1 MQKTIHDFLVCPTGI
16 LQQDIAD
23 LNRQG
28 DKKLKSKLRQIAFR
42 LKAMDENVLVSITV
56 SRKKGE
62 ISYKIDCAKGV
73 KSEELA
79 HYLDEIIEG
88 ICTWK
93 PEVCEET
100 IQSIVG
106 IIPDTDRKFKTSISE

>member
-1 MQKTIHDFLVCPTGI
+1 M
-16 LQQDIAD
+16 
-23 LNRQG
+23 
-28 DKKLKSKLRQIAFR
+28 DK
-42 LKAMDENVLVSITV
+42 DVLVEITV
-56 SRKKGE
+56 SRKKD
-62 ISYKIDCAKGV
+62 KIMYRVDCANDV

-100 IQSIVG
+100 VRSITGQIKNTVQ
-106 IIPDTDRKFKTSISE
+106 R

>member
-1 MQKTIHDFLVCPTGI
+1 ML
-16 LQQDIAD
+16 
-23 LNRQG
+23 
-28 DKKLKSKLRQIAFR
+28 
-42 LKAMDENVLVSITV
+42 MDENVLVTITV
-56 SRKKGE
+56 SRNKEE
-62 ISYKIDCAKGV
+62 IVYKVDCAKEV

-100 IQSIVG
+100 VQTIVG
-106 IIPDTDRKFKTSISE
+106 VIREPKQKK

>member
-1 MQKTIHDFLVCPTGI
+1 
-16 LQQDIAD
+16 
-23 LNRQG
+23 
-28 DKKLKSKLRQIAFR
+28 
-42 LKAMDENVLVSITV
+42 MDEKTLVTIIV
-56 SRKKGE
+56 SRKKDE
-62 ISYKIDCAKGV
+62 IVYKVDCAKDV

-100 IQSIVG
+100 VQTIVG
-106 IIPDTDRKFKTSISE
+106 TIRQTSAKNK

>member
-1 MQKTIHDFLVCPTGI
+1 M
-16 LQQDIAD
+16 
-23 LNRQG
+23 
-28 DKKLKSKLRQIAFR
+28 S
-42 LKAMDENVLVSITV
+42 ENVLVTITV
-56 SRKKGE
+56 SRKKEE
-62 ISYKIDCAKGV
+62 IVYKVDCSKEV

-100 IQSIVG
+100 VQTIVG
-106 IIPDTDRKFKTSISE
+106 VIREPKRQK

>member
-1 MQKTIHDFLVCPTGI
+1 ML
-16 LQQDIAD
+16 
-23 LNRQG
+23 
-28 DKKLKSKLRQIAFR
+28 
-42 LKAMDENVLVSITV
+42 MDENVLVTIIV
-56 SRKKGE
+56 SRKKEE
-62 ISYKIDCAKGV
+62 IVYKVDCAKEV

-100 IQSIVG
+100 VQTIVG
-106 IIPDTDRKFKTSISE
+106 VIREPKQKK

>member
-1 MQKTIHDFLVCPTGI
+1 MKAETMNKDALV
-16 LQQDIAD
+16 
-23 LNRQG
+23 
-28 DKKLKSKLRQIAFR
+28 
-42 LKAMDENVLVSITV
+42 EITV
-56 SRKKGE
+56 KRVNGE
-62 ISYKIDCAKGV
+62 IEYKVDCSREV

-100 IQSIVG
+100 VQTIVG
-106 IIPDTDRKFKTSISE
+106 KIKEQKEKISQTTLKAEHK

>member
-1 MQKTIHDFLVCPTGI
+1 M
-16 LQQDIAD
+16 
-23 LNRQG
+23 N
-28 DKKLKSKLRQIAFR
+28 
-42 LKAMDENVLVSITV
+42 ENVLVTIIV
-56 SRKKGE
+56 SRKKDE
-62 ISYKIDCAKGV
+62 IVYKVDCAKEV

-100 IQSIVG
+100 VQTIVG
-106 IIPDTDRKFKTSISE
+106 VIREPKRQ

>member
-1 MQKTIHDFLVCPTGI
+1 
-16 LQQDIAD
+16 
-23 LNRQG
+23 
-28 DKKLKSKLRQIAFR
+28 
-42 LKAMDENVLVSITV
+42 MDENVLVSIIV
-56 SRKKGE
+56 SRKKDE
-62 ISYKIDCAKGV
+62 IVYRVDCDKQV

-100 IQSIVG
+100 VQT
-106 IIPDTDRKFKTSISE
+106 IIGTIKETPRKK

>member
-1 MQKTIHDFLVCPTGI
+1 
-16 LQQDIAD
+16 
-23 LNRQG
+23 
-28 DKKLKSKLRQIAFR
+28 
-42 LKAMDENVLVSITV
+42 MDENVLVSITV
-56 SRKKGE
+56 SRKKDE
-62 ISYKIDCAKGV
+62 IVYKVDCTKGV

-100 IQSIVG
+100 VQT
-106 IIPDTDRKFKTSISE
+106 IIGTIKAPIRKK

>member
-1 MQKTIHDFLVCPTGI
+1 
-16 LQQDIAD
+16 
-23 LNRQG
+23 
-28 DKKLKSKLRQIAFR
+28 
-42 LKAMDENVLVSITV
+42 MDESVLVTITV
-56 SRKKGE
+56 SRKKEE
-62 ISYKIDCAKGV
+62 IVYKVDCAKTV

-100 IQSIVG
+100 VQTIVG
-106 IIPDTDRKFKTSISE
+106 VIREPNRKK

>member
-1 MQKTIHDFLVCPTGI
+1 
-16 LQQDIAD
+16 
-23 LNRQG
+23 
-28 DKKLKSKLRQIAFR
+28 
-42 LKAMDENVLVSITV
+42 MDENVLVSITV
-56 SRKKGE
+56 SRKKDE
-62 ISYKIDCAKGV
+62 IVYKVDCAKDV

-100 IQSIVG
+100 VQT
-106 IIPDTDRKFKTSISE
+106 IIGTIKAPVRKK

>member
-1 MQKTIHDFLVCPTGI
+1 
-16 LQQDIAD
+16 
-23 LNRQG
+23 
-28 DKKLKSKLRQIAFR
+28 
-42 LKAMDENVLVSITV
+42 MDENVLVTITV
-56 SRKKGE
+56 TRKRDE
-62 ISYKIDCAKGV
+62 IVYKVDCAKNV

-100 IQSIVG
+100 VQT
-106 IIPDTDRKFKTSISE
+106 IIGTIREPTRKK

>member
-1 MQKTIHDFLVCPTGI
+1 ML
-16 LQQDIAD
+16 
-23 LNRQG
+23 
-28 DKKLKSKLRQIAFR
+28 
-42 LKAMDENVLVSITV
+42 MDENVLVTITV
-56 SRKKGE
+56 SRKKEE
-62 ISYKIDCAKGV
+62 IVYKVDCAKEV

-100 IQSIVG
+100 VQTIVG
-106 IIPDTDRKFKTSISE
+106 VIREPKQKK

>member
-1 MQKTIHDFLVCPTGI
+1 
-16 LQQDIAD
+16 
-23 LNRQG
+23 
-28 DKKLKSKLRQIAFR
+28 
-42 LKAMDENVLVSITV
+42 MDENVLVTITV
-56 SRKKGE
+56 SRKKEE
-62 ISYKIDCAKGV
+62 IVYKVDCAKTV

-100 IQSIVG
+100 VQTIVG
-106 IIPDTDRKFKTSISE
+106 IIREPNRKK

>member
-1 MQKTIHDFLVCPTGI
+1 
-16 LQQDIAD
+16 
-23 LNRQG
+23 
-28 DKKLKSKLRQIAFR
+28 
-42 LKAMDENVLVSITV
+42 MDENILVTITV
-56 SRKKGE
+56 SRKKDE
-62 ISYKIDCAKGV
+62 IVYKVDCAKEV

-100 IQSIVG
+100 VQTLVG
-106 IIPDTDRKFKTSISE
+106 TIKESPRQK

>member
-1 MQKTIHDFLVCPTGI
+1 
-16 LQQDIAD
+16 
-23 LNRQG
+23 
-28 DKKLKSKLRQIAFR
+28 
-42 LKAMDENVLVSITV
+42 MDENVLVTITV
-56 SRKKGE
+56 SRKKDE
-62 ISYKIDCAKGV
+62 IVYKVDCAKNV

-100 IQSIVG
+100 IQT
-106 IIPDTDRKFKTSISE
+106 IIGTIREPNRKK

>member
-1 MQKTIHDFLVCPTGI
+1 M
-16 LQQDIAD
+16 
-23 LNRQG
+23 N
-28 DKKLKSKLRQIAFR
+28 
-42 LKAMDENVLVSITV
+42 ENVLVTITV
-56 SRKKGE
+56 SRKKDE
-62 ISYKIDCAKGV
+62 IGYKVDCAKEV

-100 IQSIVG
+100 VQTIVG
-106 IIPDTDRKFKTSISE
+106 VIRAPKRQ

>member
-1 MQKTIHDFLVCPTGI
+1 
-16 LQQDIAD
+16 
-23 LNRQG
+23 
-28 DKKLKSKLRQIAFR
+28 
-42 LKAMDENVLVSITV
+42 MDENVLVSITV
-56 SRKKGE
+56 SRKKDE
-62 ISYKIDCAKGV
+62 IVYKVDCAKDV

-100 IQSIVG
+100 VQT
-106 IIPDTDRKFKTSISE
+106 IIGTIKAPIRKK

>member
-1 MQKTIHDFLVCPTGI
+1 
-16 LQQDIAD
+16 
-23 LNRQG
+23 
-28 DKKLKSKLRQIAFR
+28 
-42 LKAMDENVLVSITV
+42 MDENVLVSITV
-56 SRKKGE
+56 SRKKDE
-62 ISYKIDCAKGV
+62 IVYKVDCTKDV

-100 IQSIVG
+100 VQT
-106 IIPDTDRKFKTSISE
+106 IIGTIKAPIRKK

>member
-1 MQKTIHDFLVCPTGI
+1 
-16 LQQDIAD
+16 
-23 LNRQG
+23 
-28 DKKLKSKLRQIAFR
+28 
-42 LKAMDENVLVSITV
+42 MDENVLVTITV
-56 SRKKGE
+56 SRKKDE
-62 ISYKIDCAKGV
+62 IVYKVDCAKNV

-100 IQSIVG
+100 VQT
-106 IIPDTDRKFKTSISE
+106 IIGTIREPNRKK